1 MAGRATHRS
10 VGSFLLH
17 YNPLMSNRRFSAITL
32 DAGNTLLYCD
42 PSPPEIYAHHLS
54 RHGPRV
60 GADEVGPVFAEAW
73 AEMQQRTPS
82 GSDRYSSHPG
92 GEREWWGAF
101 VREVLQ
107 RLSHPAPW
115 RPLLDDLYAAFA
127 AADVW
132 HAFPDTVD
140 TLTRLT
146 ELGVPLAV
154 ISNWDRRLPEILQ
167 NLALAD
173 FFQVVTVSSLAGA
186 EKPSEEIFSLTLDGL
201 GVPAGETVHVGDS
214 PRDDYSGAERAGLIP
229 VLIDRYRAF
238 TDNGYRRIESLSE
251 LVEMV
256 E

>member
-1 MAGRATHRS
+1 MIDRP
-10 VGSFLLH
+10 V
-17 YNPLMSNRRFSAITL
+17 SAITL

-60 GADEVGPVFAEAW
+60 RADEVGPVFADAW
-73 AEMQQRTPS
+73 TEMQQRTPF
-82 GSDRYSSHPG
+82 GKDRYGSHPG

-101 VREVLQ
+101 VREVLR

-132 HAFPDTVD
+132 HVFPETTD

-146 ELGVPLAV
+146 DLGVPLAV

-186 EKPSEEIFSLTLDGL
+186 EKPSEEIFARTLDRL
-201 GVPAGETVHVGDS
+201 GAAAGETVHVGDS
-214 PRDDYSGAERAGLIP
+214 PRDDYFGAERAGLIP
-229 VLIDRYRAF
+229 VLIDRHRAF
-238 TDNGYRRIESLSE
+238 VDNGYRRIESLSE

-256 E
+256 G